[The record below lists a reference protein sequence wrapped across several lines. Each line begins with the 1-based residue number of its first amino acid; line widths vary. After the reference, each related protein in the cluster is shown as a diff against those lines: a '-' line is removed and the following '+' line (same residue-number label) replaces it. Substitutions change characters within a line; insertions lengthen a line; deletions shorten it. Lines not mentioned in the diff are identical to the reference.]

1 MLKLSIQDSEG
12 KSHIV
17 PLTDGELSIGRD
29 EANSICLS
37 DRNVSRQHARLTT
50 KNGHVYVENVAA
62 TWGTRYNSLLLKE
75 RAEIQQGDVIQVG
88 DYVLELVP
96 DGSKKRD
103 NAIVDAP
110 AAPAPKAPAK
120 LESKN
125 ASTTKNASVANV
137 GKGLE
142 GGTAMINL
150 ADIQS
155 GMSAEAA
162 GPSTA
167 IAEGA
172 QPRLVVESEN
182 LRGLELRITKT
193 PIVVG
198 RVREASD
205 LVVDH
210 RSISKEHARL
220 TRQNDGTWQILDLGS
235 ANGIKVNGEPYSK
248 CDVRSGDRIEFGHVT
263 MRFLAA
269 GARASSVG
277 NAEGGKS
284 GKGMMIGIIAAA
296 VVVLAVIIGFFATRG
311 GDKAKDPENSTPKVG
326 DDDKK
331 PSVGDKDNAA
341 KAVDDKG
348 DKPVKVAKAPEAP
361 SEPASDP
368 ADVVQQ
374 ADKLA
379 KGGLYEEALTVLNQG
394 KGRFAGNPVIE
405 LKLKQ
410 VQNESDASKKL
421 DTADRAL
428 ENDPKGALK
437 LANEAKA
444 MLKDGTPLADRADKI
459 AEAAKAA
466 SAPAAPEKPTH
477 EAVAIPA
484 KPKPEHVKVDK
495 PVEEKKAAK
504 PPEEKKVA
512 PPPEEKKAPPP
523 VDAPKSGADLY
534 KDGRQALLDGKSDEA
549 IALFKQALAKGNGKA
564 HGQLARIYSQKS
576 DKANCA
582 KSAKAYLDKYPDAAD
597 AQQIQGLLDRCSN

>member
-155 GMSAEAA
+155 GMASEAA

-235 ANGIKVNGEPYSK
+235 ANDIKVNGEPYSK

-269 GARASSVG
+269 GAKASSVG
-277 NAEGGKS
+277 SAEGGKS
-284 GKGMMIGIIAAA
+284 SKGMMIGIIAAA
-296 VVVLAVIIGFFATRG
+296 VVVLVAIIAFFATRG
-311 GDKAKDPENSTPKVG
+311 GDKVKDPENVKPKLG

-331 PSVGDKDNAA
+331 PTGEKDNS
-341 KAVDDKG
+341 K
-348 DKPVKVAKAPEAP
+348 
-361 SEPASDP
+361 
-368 ADVVQQ
+368 
-374 ADKLA
+374 
-379 KGGLYEEALTVLNQG
+379 QG
-394 KGRFAGNPVIE
+394 
-405 LKLKQ
+405 
-410 VQNESDASKKL
+410 
-421 DTADRAL
+421 
-428 ENDPKGALK
+428 
-437 LANEAKA
+437 
-444 MLKDGTPLADRADKI
+444 
-459 AEAAKAA
+459 
-466 SAPAAPEKPTH
+466 
-477 EAVAIPA
+477 
-484 KPKPEHVKVDK
+484 
-495 PVEEKKAAK
+495 
-504 PPEEKKVA
+504 
-512 PPPEEKKAPPP
+512 
-523 VDAPKSGADLY
+523 
-534 KDGRQALLDGKSDEA
+534 
-549 IALFKQALAKGNGKA
+549 
-564 HGQLARIYSQKS
+564 
-576 DKANCA
+576 
-582 KSAKAYLDKYPDAAD
+582 
-597 AQQIQGLLDRCSN
+597 